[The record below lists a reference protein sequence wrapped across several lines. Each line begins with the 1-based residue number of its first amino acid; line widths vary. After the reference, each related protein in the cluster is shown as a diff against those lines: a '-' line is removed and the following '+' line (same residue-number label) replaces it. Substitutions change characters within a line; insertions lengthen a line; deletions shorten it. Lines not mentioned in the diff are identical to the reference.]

1 MHDIIVIGGGH
12 GRLGVKYLVAACQA
26 TAHRAESALASL
38 VPRTREEHERYEH
51 GRSEQGGS
59 LRSVLPVVPEG
70 RRADEDARYHKTCS
84 RPAQVHAVARRCCE
98 LAGCR
103 RGTCLACLAPRQRH
117 RPADNVPGSSDLVQ
131 QEAAPVIVRHS
142 PRLDWASIRWPES
155 QVDWLRVPRP
165 GVSQASDR

>member
-1 MHDIIVIGGGH
+1 MRIVIGGGH
-12 GRLGVKYLVAACQA
+12 GRLGVKHLVAACQA

-38 VPRTREEHERYEH
+38 VPRTREEYERYEH

-59 LRSVLPVVPEG
+59 LRSVLPVVPDG
-70 RRADEDARYHKTCS
+70 RRADEDARYHKTYS

-103 RGTCLACLAPRQRH
+103 RGTCLACLATRQRH
-117 RPADNVPGSSDLVQ
+117 RPADDVPGSSDLVQ
-131 QEAAPVIVRHS
+131 QEAAPTPFWDRT
-142 PRLDWASIRWPES
+142 RLDRACLCWAVPKM
-155 QVDWLRVPRP
+155 DRVRLSST

>member
-1 MHDIIVIGGGH
+1 MYDIIVIGGGH
-12 GRLGVKYLVAACQA
+12 GRLGVKHLVAACQA

-38 VPRTREEHERYEH
+38 VPRTREEYERYEH

-70 RRADEDARYHKTCS
+70 RCADEDARYHKTCS

-103 RGTCLACLAPRQRH
+103 RGTCLACLATRKRN
-117 RPADNVPGSSDLVQ
+117 RPADDVPGSGDLVQ
-131 QEAAPVIVRHS
+131 QEATTPTLRNRA
-142 PRLDWASIRWPES
+142 RLDRAFFCGAVPKMDGVW
-155 QVDWLRVPRP
+155 VPRA